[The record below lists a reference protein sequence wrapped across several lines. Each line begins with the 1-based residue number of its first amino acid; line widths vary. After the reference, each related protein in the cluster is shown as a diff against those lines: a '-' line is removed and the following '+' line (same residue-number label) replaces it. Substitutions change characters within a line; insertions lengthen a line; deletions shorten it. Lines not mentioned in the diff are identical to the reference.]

1 LCALETTYCL
11 SSKPIPSS
19 HLDEPYFILPT
30 PCRQLIELVRELAYN
45 KNLRLLGFSFSD
57 DVAHLV
63 ALDASLKPDAFK
75 RVIDIQ
81 AKALKQLALPRPPSL
96 SNLCRRLLGKP
107 INKRNQRS
115 NWERRPLRPDQLE
128 YAAMDA
134 VALLLL
140 ERTLSV
146 S

>member
-1 LCALETTYCL
+1 M
-11 SSKPIPSS
+11 
-19 HLDEPYFILPT
+19 
-30 PCRQLIELVRELAYN
+30 
-45 KNLRLLGFSFSD
+45 GFSFSD

-63 ALDASLKPDAFK
+63 ALDASLKLDAFK

-140 ERTLSV
+140 EKILSV
-146 S
+146 